1 MATPNITISL
11 KPINSLNL
19 TNNEDITCSYKL
31 YKLNDAGS
39 DFITYDAD
47 TVHTI
52 DASKTVS
59 HVLSEDNLYRIDF
72 KDTVVNTYNDKFY
85 VLADHN
91 IKLCN
96 KTLIKSILCV
106 PAKDCDTKAYY
117 KLLEKR
123 QRFSVLKEAIYAIFS
138 KYIDGLNVNNLGY
151 DDILS
156 VQANYRIYLDSLSDM
171 CGCTNIKIDNCASG
185 ELPTTNWT
193 NLSSTDCGC
202 N

>member
-1 MATPNITISL
+1 MAVPDITISL

-19 TNNEDITCSYKL
+19 TNNEAYSSSYKL
-31 YKLNDAGS
+31 YKLNDGGS
-39 DFITYDAD
+39 DFITYDND
-47 TVHTI
+47 TEHIIESEETI
-52 DASKTVS
+52 ITD
-59 HVLSEDNLYRIDF
+59 LSEDNLYKIAFID
-72 KDTVVNTYNDKFY
+72 DETLTYDWEFY
-85 VLADHN
+85 ILADHN

-123 QRFSVLKEAIYAIFS
+123 QRFAVLKEAIYAVFS
-138 KYIDGLNVNNLGY
+138 KYIDGLNQNNLGY

-156 VQANYRIYLDSLSDM
+156 VRANYRIYLNSLSDM

>member
-11 KPINSLNL
+11 VPLNQL
-19 TNNEDITCSYKL
+19 TLLNNEVITCSYKL
-31 YKLNDAGS
+31 YKLNDPGS
-39 DFITYDAD
+39 AFITYDAD

-52 DASKTVS
+52 DASETIIIP
-59 HVLSEDNLYRIDF
+59 LSEDNLYKIAF
-72 KDTVVNTYNDKFY
+72 KDTVVNTYLDEFY

-96 KTLIKSILCV
+96 KTLIKSVLCV

-123 QRFSVLKEAIYAIFS
+123 QRFSVLKSAIYAVYS
-138 KYIDGLNVNNLGY
+138 KYIDGLNDNNLGY
-151 DDILS
+151 DDILL
-156 VQANYRIYLDSLSDM
+156 VQSNYRIYLDSLSDM

>member
-1 MATPNITISL
+1 MAVPDITISL

-19 TNNEDITCSYKL
+19 TNTEAYSSSYKL
-31 YKLNDAGS
+31 YKLNDGGS
-39 DFITYDAD
+39 DFITYDDD
-47 TVHTI
+47 TEHIIESEETI
-52 DASKTVS
+52 ITD
-59 HVLSEDNLYRIDF
+59 LSEDNLYKIAFID
-72 KDTVVNTYNDKFY
+72 DETLTYDWEFY
-85 VLADHN
+85 ILADHN

-123 QRFSVLKEAIYAIFS
+123 QRFAVLKEAIYAVFS
-138 KYIDGLNVNNLGY
+138 KYIDGLNQNNLGY

-156 VQANYRIYLDSLSDM
+156 VRANYRIYLNSLSDM

>member
-1 MATPNITISL
+1 MAVPDITISL

-19 TNNEDITCSYKL
+19 TNTEAYSSSYKL
-31 YKLNDAGS
+31 YKLNDGGS
-39 DFITYDAD
+39 DFITYDDD
-47 TVHTI
+47 TEHIIESEETI
-52 DASKTVS
+52 ITD
-59 HVLSEDNLYRIDF
+59 LSEDNLYKIAFID
-72 KDTVVNTYNDKFY
+72 DETLTYDWEFY
-85 VLADHN
+85 ILADHN

-123 QRFSVLKEAIYAIFS
+123 QRFAVLKEAIYAIFS
-138 KYIDGLNVNNLGY
+138 KYIDGLNQNNLGY

-156 VQANYRIYLDSLSDM
+156 VQANYRIYLNSLSDM

>member
-1 MATPNITISL
+1 MANPNITISL

-19 TNNEDITCSYKL
+19 TNNEAITCSYKL

-52 DASKTVS
+52 DAEAIDITD
-59 HVLSEDNLYRIDF
+59 LTEDNLYKIAF
-72 KDTVVNTYNDKFY
+72 KDTVADTYFNEY
-85 VLADHN
+85 YILADHN

-156 VQANYRIYLDSLSDM
+156 VQSNYRIYLDSLSDM
-171 CGCTNIKIDNCASG
+171 CGCTNIKIDNCTSG